1 MGTRERGEQLDP
13 EGLSW
18 SVPCHTSPTDSE
30 DGEEDVRVLV
40 LGDRIGLVLPPGE
53 TLVLTPEEAEEF
65 SELLDTASASSGS

>member
-18 SVPCHTSPTDSE
+18 SVPCHTSPAGSE
-30 DGEEDVRVLV
+30 DEEVRVLV

-65 SELLDTASASSGS
+65 SELLEAASASAGS